1 MDVTVLKRLGDS
13 EVSSRLN
20 AHRAFCRGTPGGV
33 RAKFA
38 YCDLSGA
45 KFVGLDLSDV
55 DFTGAKLD
63 RADFTGSK
71 LSSAAFFGADLRCA
85 KLISCD
91 LRRADLRG
99 ALVHGADLSGSD
111 LSGADL
117 REGVIAR
124 KTRQGELVT
133 VQHEALAVN
142 AGEANFR
149 GSNLS
154 QARMSGMIGVAA
166 DFSYANMR
174 NVKLVRAHLKQAIMI
189 GCDLSDAD
197 LSGADLEGADLRGAI
212 LIGATTLMMRT
223 RGVDMRDVIVAPPV
237 PEPEEIE
244 RISALL
250 ASHVSWHTSDG
261 AIGTPASFDG
271 LDLRGCGRL
280 AGKSLAGLR
289 ARGGVFFGM
298 DLTDVQLQGA
308 MLAGADLRGVD
319 LSGADLRGVN
329 LVGAKLQRARLT
341 GCRLS
346 PLILSGDRQFPADL
360 SGADLT
366 AADLTGA
373 DLRGIKSEGT
383 IFKSASL
390 DNAILNRETLNKVVR

>member
-1 MDVTVLKRLGDS
+1 MDVTSLKRISDS
-13 EVSSRLN
+13 EIAARLA
-20 AHRAFCRGTPGGV
+20 AHKAYCRGTPGGI
-33 RAKFA
+33 RARFD

-45 KFVGLDLSDV
+45 KFIGLDLADV

-85 KLISCD
+85 KLMSCD

-124 KTRQGELVT
+124 KTKHGELVT
-133 VQHEALAVN
+133 IQHDALAVN

-149 GSNLS
+149 GANLNS
-154 QARMSGMIGVAA
+154 ARMSGIIGVAA

-174 NVKLVRAHLKQAIMI
+174 NVKLVRAHLKQAILV

-197 LSGADLEGADLRGAI
+197 LSGADLEGADMRGAI

-223 RGVDMRDVIVAPPV
+223 RGVDMRDVIIAPPS
-237 PEPEEIE
+237 PAPEEIE
-244 RISALL
+244 RISNLL
-250 ASHVSWHTSDG
+250 DGHVLWHTSDG
-261 AIGTPASFDG
+261 RSGAPASFNG
-271 LDLRGCGRL
+271 LDLRGCGKL
-280 AGKSLAGLR
+280 AGKSLAGLK
-289 ARGGVFFGM
+289 ARDAILFGM

-319 LSGADLRGVN
+319 LSGADLRGAN
-329 LVGAKLQRARLT
+329 LVGARLQRARLHS
-341 GCRLS
+341 CRLS
-346 PLILSGDRQFPADL
+346 PLVISGDRQFPADV
-360 SGADLT
+360 SSADLT

-373 DLRGIKSEGT
+373 DLRGIKTDNT
-383 IFKSASL
+383 IFTSATL
-390 DNAILNRETLNKVVR
+390 DKAIFNRDILGKLVS